1 MSKTFKQN
9 NYGSVHG
16 ISMPVSGCGPCAS
29 ASVIYNIDESTN
41 PVKVANWLYEHGHFY
56 TSGTTRAGITDVFQ
70 KHRFEIIGY
79 YKPEHSGGTVWQQ
92 AINKMKSLTGD
103 WWAIFLVV
111 GTKNGGKDNFWTS
124 GGHYLSVTDLKNGKL
139 YVRDSG
145 ARNNTGYFDPEKLR
159 YDTNVIWIV
168 RRKDSTALYLG
179 VFPTLSSKGYL
190 KKGDTG
196 EQVKWLQL
204 FLQWYGVYNGN
215 VDGSFGPNTEAAV
228 IAYQKAEVLSKD
240 GCFGPKC
247 LARAKRVK
255 K

>member
-16 ISMPVSGCGPCAS
+16 ISMAASGCGPCAS
-29 ASVIYNIDESTN
+29 ASVIYNLDESTN

-70 KHRFEIIGY
+70 KHGFEVIGY
-79 YKPEHSGGTVWQQ
+79 YTPESGGGTIWQK

-103 WWAIFLVV
+103 WWAVFLTV
-111 GTKNGGKDNFWTS
+111 GTSNGARDNFWTY
-124 GGHYLSVTDLKNGKL
+124 GGHYLSVTDFKNGKL

-159 YDTNVIWIV
+159 YDTNVIWII
-168 RRKDSTALYLG
+168 RKKNSAALYSG
-179 VFPTLSSKGYL
+179 VFPTLPDKKYL
-190 KKGDTG
+190 CKGDTG
-196 EQVKWLQL
+196 DQVKWLQL
-204 FLQWYGVYNGN
+204 YLQWYGVYSAKVDKDFGAKTDAAVRAFQEAEGLT
-215 VDGSFGPNTEAAV
+215 VDGWFGPT
-228 IAYQKAEVLSKD
+228 
-240 GCFGPKC
+240 C
-247 LARAKRVK
+247 LKRARKIK